1 MIAIERA
8 IESNHLVTV
17 IDNSGLEM
25 IGKIFKSSENEIYL
39 VNDEF
44 VFGLFNAKGKTLK
57 TWNSLTFHR
66 DVK

>member
-44 VFGLFNAKGKTLK
+44 VFGLFDARGNVLK
-57 TWNSLTFHR
+57 TWSLITIH
-66 DVK
+66 K